1 MKNKGRKFIGRKSQ
15 IMKAT
20 LLFIA
25 IAAPGFLFHT
35 DLARAF
41 SKDQRTQEP
50 VNGTRGKQK
59 KKDKIKQWNQDNP
72 ANDIIILQRWDLPA
86 ELKEISGIAYIDDH
100 RFACVQDEDGKIFIF
115 NRTSN
120 QVEKAISFGAAGDY
134 EGIAVDGNMAYVL
147 RADGRLF
154 EVDMEGNSG
163 SGKQHTTGLTIQQNV
178 EGITLDKKNDR
189 LLLAIKDDEPGNPG
203 YKGIYA
209 FNLSNRQFV
218 NEPVIKIDLSNEM
231 FSSSNGKNDKSIMP
245 SEIAIHPVTGEIY
258 IADGPKARLLV
269 MDVSGNMKKLLHL
282 GEEFAQPEGLAFS
295 PAGELFI
302 SNEGTKQPGNIFKV
316 AIP

>member
-1 MKNKGRKFIGRKSQ
+1 MKV
-15 IMKAT
+15 T

-25 IAAPGFLFHT
+25 IAAAAFLFHT

-41 SKDQRTQEP
+41 SKKERTQEP
-50 VNGTRGKQK
+50 VNGRTGKQK
-59 KKDKIKQWNQDNP
+59 KGEAKRQRNQDNP
-72 ANDIIILQRWDLPA
+72 VNDINILQRWDLPA
-86 ELKEISGIAYIDDH
+86 ELKEVSGIAYIDDH

-134 EGIAVDGNMAYVL
+134 EGIAVDGNTAYVL

-154 EVDMEGNSG
+154 EVDMQGNSG
-163 SGKQHTTGLTIQQNV
+163 SGKEHTTGLTIEQNV
-178 EGITLDKKNDR
+178 EGVTLDKKNDR
-189 LLLAIKDDEPGNPG
+189 LLLAIKDDEPGSPG

-218 NEPVIKIDLSNEM
+218 NEPVIKIDLGNEM
-231 FSSSNGKNDKSIMP
+231 LNSSNGNNDKSIMP
-245 SEIAIHPVTGEIY
+245 SEIAIHPGTGEIY
-258 IADGPKARLLV
+258 IADGPKGRLLV
-269 MDVSGNMKKLLHL
+269 MDDSGNIKKLLHL
-282 GEEFAQPEGLAFS
+282 GKEFAQPEGLAFS

-302 SNEGTKQPGNIFKV
+302 SNEGSKQPGNILKV